1 MRKTLLSA
9 IAVFTTISSF
19 AQITITAADL
29 GSAGDS
35 IVIGTDNNAPAGLN
49 VGGTGSQ
56 TWDFSTLSVSNI
68 NTLKFEDP
76 ANTSSG
82 NQFPN
87 ADLAT
92 ERQSDTIFYDITAT
106 AFSIDGIAGD
116 ALGLGTSLAIDFNP
130 NVKQLE
136 FPSTIGSSFTA
147 TSSFDSTASCVQ
159 FGQGSQCDSARIKR
173 TVNLSSV
180 IDAHGDVETPGG
192 VYTSVRQY
200 LMEVNIDTVWIKLP
214 APFSF
219 WTQVLAQDTTVH
231 NYRWYANGEDWP
243 VLWAVADAQ
252 NGDILTAEFKVDDNL
267 ISYTTNTQRPLC
279 NGDCNGSATVS
290 GLGGVPPYSYQ
301 WPASAGGGTAA
312 YAGNLC
318 AGNYD
323 VTITDANGDT
333 TIETVE
339 LTEPDVLS
347 ASASIQGV
355 SMGNDGA
362 IDLNVNGG
370 NGAKTFAWTGPNG
383 FTASTEDL
391 DSISE
396 GSYTVFI
403 NDLNNCNI
411 TETYNVELTN
421 ISETD
426 AASFN
431 MYPNPVQDELTI
443 VATSYISNIRIVDLL
458 GNLVLSSSG
467 NNSLTN
473 KLNLSEVASGL
484 YLIEVKTEAGI
495 YLKKL
500 TIE

>member
-1 MRKTLLSA
+1 MRKSLLSA
-9 IAVFTTISSF
+9 FAVLTTISSF
-19 AQITITAADL
+19 AQITITAADI

-49 VGGTGSQ
+49 VGGNGSQ

-76 ANTSSG
+76 ANTASG
-82 NQFPN
+82 NMFPD

-106 AFSIDGIAGD
+106 EFSIDGIAGD
-116 ALGLGTSLAIDFNP
+116 AIGLGTSLALNFNP

-147 TSSFDSTASCVQ
+147 TAYFDSTASCVE
-159 FGQGSQCDSARIKR
+159 FGQGSTCDSARIKR

-192 VYTSVRQY
+192 IYTSVRQY
-200 LMEVNIDTVWIKLP
+200 LLEVNIDTVWIKLP
-214 APFSF
+214 APLSF
-219 WTQVLAQDTTVH
+219 WTQVIAQDTTVH

-267 ISYTTNTQRPLC
+267 ISYTTNTQRPFC

-301 WPASAGGGTAA
+301 WPANAGGGTSATA
-312 YAGNLC
+312 SNLC

-323 VTITDANGDT
+323 VTITDANSDT
-333 TIETVE
+333 TVETVE
-339 LTEPDVLS
+339 LTEPDVLA

-355 SMGNDGA
+355 SIGNDGA
-362 IDLNVNGG
+362 IDLNVSGG
-370 NGAKTFAWTGPNG
+370 NGTKTFAWTGPNG

-391 DSISE
+391 DSISD
-396 GSYTVFI
+396 GSYSVFI

-421 ISETD
+421 ISESD
-426 AASFN
+426 ASTFK

-443 VATSYISNIRIVDLL
+443 VATSNISNIRIVDLL
-458 GNLVLSSSG
+458 GNLVLSTAG
-467 NNSLTN
+467 NNSQTN
-473 KLNLSEVASGL
+473 MLNLSEVASGL